1 MTHFITRAKAGL
13 FFGALTAVG
22 MVIAPATANAAQPD
36 DVVTIQQVSSG
47 RYLDAWNDRTHDYN
61 VVTRPK
67 QGDVSQ
73 QWRIHWDDS
82 GTGTGTVEQVSSH
95 RYLDAHEIE
104 SLDYHLVT
112 RPVQNNPT
120 QQWRIQSIGGGK
132 YTMQQVSS
140 NRYVDAHEIPE
151 KDYGVVSR
159 PAQNNTTQQFVLTVV
174 GH

>member
-1 MTHFITRAKAGL
+1 MTHFISRAKAGIL
-13 FFGALTAVG
+13 FGTLTAVG
-22 MVIAPATANAAQPD
+22 VVISPATANAAQPD

-47 RYLDAWNDRTHDYN
+47 RYLDAWNDGTHDYN

-132 YTMQQVSS
+132 YAMQQVSS
-140 NRYVDAHEIPE
+140 NRYVDAHEIVE

-159 PAQNNTTQQFVLTVV
+159 PAQNNTTQQFVLVVV